1 MAQTNFPY
9 RVDLWDDDGE
19 NIVDLLAE
27 VGNLYVAMDTYRAAV
42 KRWPKAM
49 ITLRHGARVIEDS
62 RRTHQCHAR
71 ERIT

>member
-27 VGNLYVAMDTYRAAV
+27 VGNLDVAMDTYRAAV
-42 KRWPKAM
+42 KRVAESDDHTP
-49 ITLRHGARVIEDS
+49 
-62 RRTHQCHAR
+62 RRNDPF
-71 ERIT
+71 